1 MTSRIPTDDRFRV
14 VTSHVVPLY
23 PVFVQVVQNS
33 QTAFITIF
41 RHALSVVQ
49 LAFAQC
55 PGRSPLA
62 MLTRL
67 WKRIWDSLF
76 GVGRFV
82 PIDASRDR
90 SAPVPGEIVERSQ
103 ETLFLKMFKKFSK
116 HLKFSLLKISTTVSH
131 SSFVSR
137 LTRSIHIFLQYFR
150 PWLQVN
156 TSSGWSRQ
164 QTLVKNWPISLIVK
178 LKFELGFLHSSKY

>member
-1 MTSRIPTDDRFRV
+1 MNTLEYFNRDYVSQKDHDTFFLKKSLKIYFKISDDRFRV

-67 WKRIWDSLF
+67 
-76 GVGRFV
+76 
-82 PIDASRDR
+82 
-90 SAPVPGEIVERSQ
+90 
-103 ETLFLKMFKKFSK
+103 
-116 HLKFSLLKISTTVSH
+116 
-131 SSFVSR
+131 
-137 LTRSIHIFLQYFR
+137 
-150 PWLQVN
+150 
-156 TSSGWSRQ
+156 
-164 QTLVKNWPISLIVK
+164 
-178 LKFELGFLHSSKY
+178 